1 MYHRS
6 ANKISGA
13 FSSAVSSV
21 EHQVLSVRLLLA
33 SIAGRHHNIRS
44 FRLQLIFLISLAANN
59 MERYEDDPSSVADL
73 GEAAFLD
80 SQYVREQT
88 KEADAQAYILQYFL
102 FNIFLF
108 TISALSIVCTVFTQK
123 SPATHSTAALMEE
136 FDPFCMSLSSIQS
149 S

>member
-88 KEADAQAYILQYFL
+88 KEADALAYILQYFSL
-102 FNIFLF
+102 QYFSLHHIRTVYCMHGLHAEVASNTFCSCFNGR
-108 TISALSIVCTVFTQK
+108 V
-123 SPATHSTAALMEE
+123 
-136 FDPFCMSLSSIQS
+136 
-149 S
+149 